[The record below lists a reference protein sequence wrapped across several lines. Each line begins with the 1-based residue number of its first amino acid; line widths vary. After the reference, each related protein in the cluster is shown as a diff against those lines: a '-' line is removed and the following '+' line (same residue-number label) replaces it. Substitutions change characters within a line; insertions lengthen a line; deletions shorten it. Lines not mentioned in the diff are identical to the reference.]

1 MPPNADTG
9 NACKSD
15 LQIAG
20 DNTFPEKES
29 ILIQVKEYSQKLESS
44 LLIINCRYSVTSSS

>member
-1 MPPNADTG
+1 MPQNADTG

-29 ILIQVKEYSQKLESS
+29 ILIQVKEYSQKLESN
-44 LLIINCRYSVTSSS
+44 LLIIKCRYSVTNSS